1 MQASMVDPLLVLVA
15 MLGMVCVTVAAVVPN
30 DREAL
35 EALAKFI
42 AELFKHL
49 K

>member
-1 MQASMVDPLLVLVA
+1 MVVDPLLALVA
-15 MLGMVCVTVAAVVPN
+15 MLGMVCVTVAAIVPH
-30 DREAL
+30 DKDAL
-35 EALAKFI
+35 DVLAKFI